1 MKFYLAPMEG
11 ITGYIYR
18 QAYNSC
24 FKPMDRYFTPFL
36 APKHKSGFSSK
47 ELNDIL
53 PEHNQG
59 MEVIPQILTSDP
71 EDFLDTAVK
80 LKEYGYTEVNLNL
93 GCPSGTVAAKGK
105 GAGFL
110 KDTEKLARFL
120 GEVSEGMER
129 ENLHFS
135 IKTRVGVESEEEFQT
150 LLGLYNQCPLTEL
163 IIHPRVLK
171 DFYKYN
177 VRMNAF
183 KEGFEKSR
191 HSVCYN
197 GDIFRRK
204 DYDRLVKDYIKTGM
218 SVNLDQWGTSAFGTV
233 ETVSLSSTVNN
244 GVASYPITISADNTE
259 GNLQV
264 NSYVNYKIMASQ
276 NDNCLMVPIQAVRTV
291 GLEDGSSATVV
302 YVQADSRPDNALE
315 LPYQD
320 EEIPSGFYPVQVEI
334 GIQDT
339 YNVEIKSG
347 VNDGDTVFTQM
358 ITDQA
363 WG

>member
-197 GDIFRRK
+197 GDVFRRK
-204 DYDRLVKDYIKTGM
+204 DYDRLIKEYPD
-218 SVNLDQWGTSAFGTV
+218 LDKIMMGRGIMMNPFLMEEIAEGTSQ
-233 ETVSLSSTVNN
+233 EVSGKMT
-244 GVASYPITISADNTE
+244 AARKADRLE
-259 GNLQV
+259 KFHRLLCDGYAHVMSGDRPVLFKMKELWGFLIH
-264 NSYVNYKIMASQ
+264 SCPEEEKLMKKIRKAQ
-276 NDNCLMVPIQAVRTV
+276 R
-291 GLEDGSSATVV
+291 LEEYERVV
-302 YVQADSRPDNALE
+302 SE
-315 LPYQD
+315 LFCRMR
-320 EEIPSGFYPVQVEI
+320 EHE
-334 GIQDT
+334 
-339 YNVEIKSG
+339 
-347 VNDGDTVFTQM
+347 
-358 ITDQA
+358 
-363 WG
+363 

>member
-204 DYDRLVKDYIKTGM
+204 DYDRLVKEYPD
-218 SVNLDQWGTSAFGTV
+218 LDKIMMGRGIMMNPFLMEEIADGTSQK
-233 ETVSLSSTVNN
+233 VS
-244 GVASYPITISADNTE
+244 GKMSADR
-259 GNLQV
+259 
-264 NSYVNYKIMASQ
+264 KA
-276 NDNCLMVPIQAVRTV
+276 DR
-291 GLEDGSSATVV
+291 LEKFHRLLCDGYTHVMSGDRPVLFKMKELWVYWGEQFPGEEKALKQIRKAQRLADYESAAR
-302 YVQADSRPDNALE
+302 YL
-315 LPYQD
+315 LY
-320 EEIPSGFYPVQVEI
+320 
-334 GIQDT
+334 
-339 YNVEIKSG
+339 
-347 VNDGDTVFTQM
+347 
-358 ITDQA
+358 
-363 WG
+363 

>member
-53 PEHNQG
+53 LEHNQG

-204 DYDRLVKDYIKTGM
+204 DYDRLVKEYPD
-218 SVNLDQWGTSAFGTV
+218 LDKIMMGRGIMMNPFLMEEIADGTSQK
-233 ETVSLSSTVNN
+233 VSGKMSAARKADRLEKFHRLLCDGYTHVMSGDRPVLFKMKELWGFLIHSCPEEEKLMKKIRKAQHLAEYE
-244 GVASYPITISADNTE
+244 GVVS
-259 GNLQV
+259 
-264 NSYVNYKIMASQ
+264 
-276 NDNCLMVPIQAVRTV
+276 
-291 GLEDGSSATVV
+291 
-302 YVQADSRPDNALE
+302 E
-315 LPYQD
+315 L
-320 EEIPSGFYPVQVEI
+320 FYRMREH
-334 GIQDT
+334 
-339 YNVEIKSG
+339 E
-347 VNDGDTVFTQM
+347 
-358 ITDQA
+358 
-363 WG
+363 

>member
-204 DYDRLVKDYIKTGM
+204 DYDRLVKEYPD
-218 SVNLDQWGTSAFGTV
+218 LDKIMMGRGIMMNPFLMEEIADGTSQK
-233 ETVSLSSTVNN
+233 VSGKMSDARKADRLEKFHRLLCDGYTHVMSGDRPVLFKMKELWFYLAWSFENSEKYEKKIRKAQHLSDYRLV
-244 GVASYPITISADNTE
+244 VRQLFTE
-259 GNLQV
+259 
-264 NSYVNYKIMASQ
+264 
-276 NDNCLMVPIQAVRTV
+276 
-291 GLEDGSSATVV
+291 
-302 YVQADSRPDNALE
+302 LE
-315 LPYQD
+315 L
-320 EEIPSGFYPVQVEI
+320 
-334 GIQDT
+334 
-339 YNVEIKSG
+339 N
-347 VNDGDTVFTQM
+347 
-358 ITDQA
+358 A
-363 WG
+363 

>member
-197 GDIFRRK
+197 GDFFRRK
-204 DYDRLVKDYIKTGM
+204 DYARHVKEYLDLDKIMMGRGIMMNPFLMEEIADGTSQKVSGKMSADRKADRLEKFHRLLCDGYTHVM
-218 SVNLDQWGTSAFGTV
+218 SGDRPVLFKMKELWGFLIHSCPEEEKLMKKIRKAQHLAEYEGV
-233 ETVSLSSTVNN
+233 VSELF
-244 GVASYPITISADNTE
+244 
-259 GNLQV
+259 
-264 NSYVNYKIMASQ
+264 
-276 NDNCLMVPIQAVRTV
+276 
-291 GLEDGSSATVV
+291 
-302 YVQADSRPDNALE
+302 SRMRE
-315 LPYQD
+315 H
-320 EEIPSGFYPVQVEI
+320 E
-334 GIQDT
+334 
-339 YNVEIKSG
+339 
-347 VNDGDTVFTQM
+347 
-358 ITDQA
+358 
-363 WG
+363 

>member
-183 KEGFEKSR
+183 KEGLKKSR

-204 DYDRLVKDYIKTGM
+204 DYDRLVKEYPD
-218 SVNLDQWGTSAFGTV
+218 LDKIMMGRGIMMNPFLMEEIADGTSQK
-233 ETVSLSSTVNN
+233 VSGKMSAARKADRLEKFHRLLCDGFTHVMSGDRPVLFKMKELWGFLIHSCPEEEKLMKKIRKAQYLAEYE
-244 GVASYPITISADNTE
+244 GVVS
-259 GNLQV
+259 
-264 NSYVNYKIMASQ
+264 
-276 NDNCLMVPIQAVRTV
+276 
-291 GLEDGSSATVV
+291 
-302 YVQADSRPDNALE
+302 E
-315 LPYQD
+315 LFCRMR
-320 EEIPSGFYPVQVEI
+320 EHE
-334 GIQDT
+334 
-339 YNVEIKSG
+339 
-347 VNDGDTVFTQM
+347 
-358 ITDQA
+358 
-363 WG
+363 

>member
-80 LKEYGYTEVNLNL
+80 LKKYGYTEVNLNL

-204 DYDRLVKDYIKTGM
+204 DYDRLVKEYPD
-218 SVNLDQWGTSAFGTV
+218 LDKIMMGRGIMMNPFLMEEIADGTSQ
-233 ETVSLSSTVNN
+233 EVSGKMT
-244 GVASYPITISADNTE
+244 AARKADRLE
-259 GNLQV
+259 KFHRLLCDGYAHVMSGDRPVLFKMKELWGFLIH
-264 NSYVNYKIMASQ
+264 SCPEEEKLMKKIRKAQ
-276 NDNCLMVPIQAVRTV
+276 H
-291 GLEDGSSATVV
+291 LEEYERVV
-302 YVQADSRPDNALE
+302 SE
-315 LPYQD
+315 LFCRMR
-320 EEIPSGFYPVQVEI
+320 EHG
-334 GIQDT
+334 
-339 YNVEIKSG
+339 
-347 VNDGDTVFTQM
+347 
-358 ITDQA
+358 
-363 WG
+363 

>member
-183 KEGFEKSR
+183 REGFEKSR

-197 GDIFRRK
+197 GDVFRRK
-204 DYDRLVKDYIKTGM
+204 DYDRLIKEYPD
-218 SVNLDQWGTSAFGTV
+218 LDKIMMGRGIMMNPFLMEEIADGTSQ
-233 ETVSLSSTVNN
+233 EVSGKMT
-244 GVASYPITISADNTE
+244 AARKADRLE
-259 GNLQV
+259 KFHRLLCDGYAHVMSGDRPVLFKMKELWGFLIH
-264 NSYVNYKIMASQ
+264 SCPEEEKLMKKIRKAQ
-276 NDNCLMVPIQAVRTV
+276 H
-291 GLEDGSSATVV
+291 LEEYERVV
-302 YVQADSRPDNALE
+302 SE
-315 LPYQD
+315 LFCRMR
-320 EEIPSGFYPVQVEI
+320 EHG
-334 GIQDT
+334 
-339 YNVEIKSG
+339 
-347 VNDGDTVFTQM
+347 
-358 ITDQA
+358 
-363 WG
+363 

>member
-204 DYDRLVKDYIKTGM
+204 DYDRLVKEYPD
-218 SVNLDQWGTSAFGTV
+218 LDKIMMGRGIMMNPFLMEEIADGTSQ
-233 ETVSLSSTVNN
+233 EVSVKMTA
-244 GVASYPITISADNTE
+244 GRKADRLEKFHRLLCDGYTHVMSGDRPVLFKMKE
-259 GNLQV
+259 LWGFLIH
-264 NSYVNYKIMASQ
+264 SCPEEEKLMKKIRKAQ
-276 NDNCLMVPIQAVRTV
+276 H
-291 GLEDGSSATVV
+291 LEEYERVV
-302 YVQADSRPDNALE
+302 SE
-315 LPYQD
+315 LYCRMR
-320 EEIPSGFYPVQVEI
+320 EHG
-334 GIQDT
+334 
-339 YNVEIKSG
+339 
-347 VNDGDTVFTQM
+347 
-358 ITDQA
+358 
-363 WG
+363 

>member
-204 DYDRLVKDYIKTGM
+204 DYDRLVKEYPD
-218 SVNLDQWGTSAFGTV
+218 LDKIMMGRGIMMNPFLMEEIADGTSQK
-233 ETVSLSSTVNN
+233 VS
-244 GVASYPITISADNTE
+244 GKMSADR
-259 GNLQV
+259 
-264 NSYVNYKIMASQ
+264 KA
-276 NDNCLMVPIQAVRTV
+276 DR
-291 GLEDGSSATVV
+291 LEKFH
-302 YVQADSRPDNALE
+302 RL
-315 LPYQD
+315 L
-320 EEIPSGFYPVQVEI
+320 
-334 GIQDT
+334 
-339 YNVEIKSG
+339 
-347 VNDGDTVFTQM
+347 
-358 ITDQA
+358 
-363 WG
+363 

>member
-36 APKHKSGFSSK
+36 APKHKSGFSNK

-204 DYDRLVKDYIKTGM
+204 DYDRLVKEYPD
-218 SVNLDQWGTSAFGTV
+218 LDKIMMGRGIMMNPFLMEEIADGTSQK
-233 ETVSLSSTVNN
+233 VS
-244 GVASYPITISADNTE
+244 GKMSADRKADRLEKFHRLLCDGYTHVMSGDRPVLFKMKELWGFLIHSCPEEEKLMKKIRKAQHLAEYE
-259 GNLQV
+259 G
-264 NSYVNYKIMASQ
+264 
-276 NDNCLMVPIQAVRTV
+276 
-291 GLEDGSSATVV
+291 VV
-302 YVQADSRPDNALE
+302 SE
-315 LPYQD
+315 LLCRMR
-320 EEIPSGFYPVQVEI
+320 EHE
-334 GIQDT
+334 
-339 YNVEIKSG
+339 
-347 VNDGDTVFTQM
+347 
-358 ITDQA
+358 
-363 WG
+363 

>member
-1 MKFYLAPMEG
+1 MNLYLAPLEG
-11 ITGYIYR
+11 ITGHIYR
-18 QAYNSC
+18 NALHQC
-24 FKPMDRYFTPFL
+24 FDGFDKYFIPFIS
-36 APKHKSGFSSK
+36 PNQKGHFSTREK
-47 ELNDIL
+47 KDVM

-80 LKEYGYTEVNLNL
+80 LKEYGYIEVNLNL

-204 DYDRLVKDYIKTGM
+204 DYDRLVKEYPD
-218 SVNLDQWGTSAFGTV
+218 LDKIMMGRGIMMNPFLMEEIADGTSQK
-233 ETVSLSSTVNN
+233 VS
-244 GVASYPITISADNTE
+244 GKMSADRKADRLEKFHRLLCDGYTHVMSGDRPVLFKMKELWGFLIHSCPEEEKLMKKIRKAQHLAEYE
-259 GNLQV
+259 G
-264 NSYVNYKIMASQ
+264 
-276 NDNCLMVPIQAVRTV
+276 
-291 GLEDGSSATVV
+291 VV
-302 YVQADSRPDNALE
+302 SE
-315 LPYQD
+315 LFCRMR
-320 EEIPSGFYPVQVEI
+320 EHE
-334 GIQDT
+334 
-339 YNVEIKSG
+339 
-347 VNDGDTVFTQM
+347 
-358 ITDQA
+358 
-363 WG
+363 

>member
-204 DYDRLVKDYIKTGM
+204 DYDRLVKEYPD
-218 SVNLDQWGTSAFGTV
+218 LDKIMMGRGIMMNPFLMEEIAEGTSQ
-233 ETVSLSSTVNN
+233 EVSGKMT
-244 GVASYPITISADNTE
+244 AARKADRLEKFHRLLCDGYTHVMSGDRPVLFKMKE
-259 GNLQV
+259 LWGFLIH
-264 NSYVNYKIMASQ
+264 SCPEEEKLMKKIRKAQ
-276 NDNCLMVPIQAVRTV
+276 R
-291 GLEDGSSATVV
+291 LEEYERVV
-302 YVQADSRPDNALE
+302 SE
-315 LPYQD
+315 LFCRMR
-320 EEIPSGFYPVQVEI
+320 EHG
-334 GIQDT
+334 
-339 YNVEIKSG
+339 
-347 VNDGDTVFTQM
+347 
-358 ITDQA
+358 
-363 WG
+363 

>member
-18 QAYNSC
+18 QAYDSC

-197 GDIFRRK
+197 GDVFRRK
-204 DYDRLVKDYIKTGM
+204 DYDRLIKEYP
-218 SVNLDQWGTSAFGTV
+218 NLDKIMMGRGIMMNPFLMEEIADGTSQ
-233 ETVSLSSTVNN
+233 EVSGKMT
-244 GVASYPITISADNTE
+244 AARKADRLE
-259 GNLQV
+259 KFHRLLCDGYAHVMSGDRPVLFKMKELWGFLIH
-264 NSYVNYKIMASQ
+264 SCPEEEKLMKKICKAQ
-276 NDNCLMVPIQAVRTV
+276 R
-291 GLEDGSSATVV
+291 LEEYERVV
-302 YVQADSRPDNALE
+302 SE
-315 LPYQD
+315 LFCRMR
-320 EEIPSGFYPVQVEI
+320 EHE
-334 GIQDT
+334 
-339 YNVEIKSG
+339 
-347 VNDGDTVFTQM
+347 
-358 ITDQA
+358 
-363 WG
+363 

>member
-59 MEVIPQILTSDP
+59 MDVVPQILTSNS

-80 LKEYGYTEVNLNL
+80 LKEYGYKEVNLNL

-120 GEVSEGMER
+120 GEISEGMER
-129 ENLHFS
+129 ENLRFS
-135 IKTRVGVESEEEFQT
+135 IKTRVGVESEEEFGP
-150 LLGLYNQCPLTEL
+150 LLELYNQCPLTEL

-177 VRMNAF
+177 VRMDAF
-183 KEGFEKSR
+183 KEGYEKSR

-197 GDIFRRK
+197 GDVFRKK
-204 DYDRLVKDYIKTGM
+204 DHDRLVKEYPD
-218 SVNLDQWGTSAFGTV
+218 LDKVMMGRG
-233 ETVSLSSTVNN
+233 
-244 GVASYPITISADNTE
+244 
-259 GNLQV
+259 
-264 NSYVNYKIMASQ
+264 IMM
-276 NDNCLMVPIQAVRTV
+276 DPFLT
-291 GLEDGSSATVV
+291 
-302 YVQADSRPDNALE
+302 
-315 LPYQD
+315 
-320 EEIPSGFYPVQVEI
+320 EEITGEMSGKADEKIFEETSEKMSGAEKAERLEQFHRLLCDGYARVMSGDRPVLFKMKEL
-334 GIQDT
+334 
-339 YNVEIKSG
+339 
-347 VNDGDTVFTQM
+347 
-358 ITDQA
+358 
-363 WG
+363 WGFLILSCPEEEKFMKKIRKAQRLTEYEAVVSELFRHMRSV

>member
-197 GDIFRRK
+197 GDVFRRK
-204 DYDRLVKDYIKTGM
+204 DYDRLIKEYPD
-218 SVNLDQWGTSAFGTV
+218 LDKIMMGRGIMMNPFLMEEIADGTSQ
-233 ETVSLSSTVNN
+233 EVSGKMT
-244 GVASYPITISADNTE
+244 AARKADRLE
-259 GNLQV
+259 KFHRLLCDGYAHVMSGDRPVLFKMKELWGFLIH
-264 NSYVNYKIMASQ
+264 SCPEEEKLMKKIRKAQ
-276 NDNCLMVPIQAVRTV
+276 H
-291 GLEDGSSATVV
+291 LEEYERVV
-302 YVQADSRPDNALE
+302 SE
-315 LPYQD
+315 LFCRMR
-320 EEIPSGFYPVQVEI
+320 EH
-334 GIQDT
+334 
-339 YNVEIKSG
+339 K
-347 VNDGDTVFTQM
+347 
-358 ITDQA
+358 
-363 WG
+363 

>member
-110 KDTEKLARFL
+110 KDTEKLLHHRNPGQILL

-204 DYDRLVKDYIKTGM
+204 DYDRLVKEYPD
-218 SVNLDQWGTSAFGTV
+218 LDKIMMGRGIMMNPFLMEEIADGTSQK
-233 ETVSLSSTVNN
+233 VS
-244 GVASYPITISADNTE
+244 GKMSADRKADRLEKFHRLLCDGYTHVMSGDRPVLFKMKELWGFLIHSCPEEEKLMKKIRKAQHLAEYE
-259 GNLQV
+259 G
-264 NSYVNYKIMASQ
+264 
-276 NDNCLMVPIQAVRTV
+276 
-291 GLEDGSSATVV
+291 VV
-302 YVQADSRPDNALE
+302 SE
-315 LPYQD
+315 LFCRMR
-320 EEIPSGFYPVQVEI
+320 EHE
-334 GIQDT
+334 
-339 YNVEIKSG
+339 
-347 VNDGDTVFTQM
+347 
-358 ITDQA
+358 
-363 WG
+363 

>member
-197 GDIFRRK
+197 GDVFRRK
-204 DYDRLVKDYIKTGM
+204 DYDRLIKEYPD
-218 SVNLDQWGTSAFGTV
+218 LDKIMMGRGIMMNPFLMEEIADGTSQ
-233 ETVSLSSTVNN
+233 EVSGKMT
-244 GVASYPITISADNTE
+244 AARKADRLE
-259 GNLQV
+259 KFHRLLCDGYAHVMSGDRPVLFKMKELWGFLIH
-264 NSYVNYKIMASQ
+264 SCPEEEKLMKKIRKAQ
-276 NDNCLMVPIQAVRTV
+276 R
-291 GLEDGSSATVV
+291 LEEYERVV
-302 YVQADSRPDNALE
+302 SE
-315 LPYQD
+315 LFCRMR
-320 EEIPSGFYPVQVEI
+320 EHE
-334 GIQDT
+334 
-339 YNVEIKSG
+339 
-347 VNDGDTVFTQM
+347 
-358 ITDQA
+358 
-363 WG
+363 

>member
-204 DYDRLVKDYIKTGM
+204 DYDRLVKEYPD
-218 SVNLDQWGTSAFGTV
+218 LDKIMMGRGIMMNPFLMEEIADGTSQK
-233 ETVSLSSTVNN
+233 VSGKMSAARKADRSHRLLCDGYTHVMSGDRPVLFKMKELWGFLIHSCPEEEKLMKKIRKAQHLAEYE
-244 GVASYPITISADNTE
+244 GVVS
-259 GNLQV
+259 
-264 NSYVNYKIMASQ
+264 
-276 NDNCLMVPIQAVRTV
+276 
-291 GLEDGSSATVV
+291 
-302 YVQADSRPDNALE
+302 E
-315 LPYQD
+315 LFCRMR
-320 EEIPSGFYPVQVEI
+320 EHE
-334 GIQDT
+334 
-339 YNVEIKSG
+339 
-347 VNDGDTVFTQM
+347 
-358 ITDQA
+358 
-363 WG
+363 

>member
-150 LLGLYNQCPLTEL
+150 LLGLYNQCLLTEL

-197 GDIFRRK
+197 GDVFRRK
-204 DYDRLVKDYIKTGM
+204 DYDRLIKEYPD
-218 SVNLDQWGTSAFGTV
+218 LDKIMMGRGIMMNPFLMEEIADGTSQ
-233 ETVSLSSTVNN
+233 EVSGKMT
-244 GVASYPITISADNTE
+244 AARKADRLE
-259 GNLQV
+259 KFHRLLCDGYAHVMSGDRPVLFKMKELWGFLIH
-264 NSYVNYKIMASQ
+264 SCPEEEKLMKKIRKAQ
-276 NDNCLMVPIQAVRTV
+276 HLAEYER
-291 GLEDGSSATVV
+291 VV
-302 YVQADSRPDNALE
+302 SE
-315 LPYQD
+315 LFCRMR
-320 EEIPSGFYPVQVEI
+320 EHG
-334 GIQDT
+334 
-339 YNVEIKSG
+339 
-347 VNDGDTVFTQM
+347 
-358 ITDQA
+358 
-363 WG
+363 

>member
-59 MEVIPQILTSDP
+59 MDVIPQILTSDP

-204 DYDRLVKDYIKTGM
+204 DYDRLVKEYPD
-218 SVNLDQWGTSAFGTV
+218 LDKIMMGRGIMMNPFLMEEIADGTSQ
-233 ETVSLSSTVNN
+233 EVSGKMT
-244 GVASYPITISADNTE
+244 AARKADRLE
-259 GNLQV
+259 KFHRLLCDGYAHVMSGDRPVLFKMKELWGFLIH
-264 NSYVNYKIMASQ
+264 SCPEEEKLMKKIRKAQ
-276 NDNCLMVPIQAVRTV
+276 H
-291 GLEDGSSATVV
+291 LEEYERVV
-302 YVQADSRPDNALE
+302 SE
-315 LPYQD
+315 LFCRMR
-320 EEIPSGFYPVQVEI
+320 EHG
-334 GIQDT
+334 
-339 YNVEIKSG
+339 
-347 VNDGDTVFTQM
+347 
-358 ITDQA
+358 
-363 WG
+363 

>member
-177 VRMNAF
+177 VRMNVF

-204 DYDRLVKDYIKTGM
+204 DYDRLVKEY
-218 SVNLDQWGTSAFGTV
+218 LDLDKIMMGRGIMMNPFLMEEIADGTSQ
-233 ETVSLSSTVNN
+233 EVSGKMT
-244 GVASYPITISADNTE
+244 AARKADRLE
-259 GNLQV
+259 KFHRLLCDGYAHVMSGDRPVLFKMKELWGFLIH
-264 NSYVNYKIMASQ
+264 SCPEEEKLMKKIRKAQ
-276 NDNCLMVPIQAVRTV
+276 HLAEYER
-291 GLEDGSSATVV
+291 VV
-302 YVQADSRPDNALE
+302 SE
-315 LPYQD
+315 LFCRMR
-320 EEIPSGFYPVQVEI
+320 EHG
-334 GIQDT
+334 
-339 YNVEIKSG
+339 
-347 VNDGDTVFTQM
+347 
-358 ITDQA
+358 
-363 WG
+363 

>member
-18 QAYNSC
+18 PAYNSC

-204 DYDRLVKDYIKTGM
+204 DYDRLVKEYPD
-218 SVNLDQWGTSAFGTV
+218 LDKIMMGRGIMMNPFLMEEIADGTSQK
-233 ETVSLSSTVNN
+233 VS
-244 GVASYPITISADNTE
+244 GKMSADRKADRLEKFHRLLCDGYTHVMSGDRPVLFKMKELWGFLIHSCPEEEKLMKKIRKAQHLAEYE
-259 GNLQV
+259 G
-264 NSYVNYKIMASQ
+264 
-276 NDNCLMVPIQAVRTV
+276 
-291 GLEDGSSATVV
+291 VV
-302 YVQADSRPDNALE
+302 SE
-315 LPYQD
+315 LFCRMR
-320 EEIPSGFYPVQVEI
+320 EHE
-334 GIQDT
+334 
-339 YNVEIKSG
+339 
-347 VNDGDTVFTQM
+347 
-358 ITDQA
+358 
-363 WG
+363 